1 MLNFTGERFVPTE
14 EGAIRYEHMHRYS
27 WSLDIAA
34 GKDVLDIACGEGYGS
49 ALMATR
55 AKSVVGVDISH
66 DAVAHAC
73 ERYQQHQNLR
83 FVAGSATAIPLPD
96 ASVDVVVSFET
107 IEHLLG
113 HEEMIEQIR
122 RVLRPDGVLVMSS
135 PNKKVYSDDRDYHNE
150 YHVKELYFDEFDA
163 LLRSRFAK
171 VSYYGQ
177 RLATSSVLL
186 PLEGSQATY
195 QALTMRGDAVKEATV
210 SADDM
215 MYFVAICSAAEV
227 ELPVGPA
234 SVFFEEGVDLYAE
247 REEIASWAGRLSAE
261 EAAVRKRLGELQ
273 AEFDERT
280 AWALS
285 LDRQVSLLRA
295 RYENAGMR
303 WLRKRFRRGAAAAGP
318 AVPCSV
324 MAPALPAPQST
335 GLPQQLADALDAA
348 AHFKRQLELTHLEHD
363 QLLGNIADGET
374 ELKARLQY
382 QLELAHLEHERLLGK
397 IAAAETELKAVHRSL
412 SWRMTLPLRFASRLV
427 RGDRPA
433 VLDGL
438 RSSLIRGGREV
449 YQRAPL
455 SKKWKDRC
463 VGIAYRVA
471 GPLFKGMVHYEVW
484 RRHRAGM
491 ALTPVG
497 LGPVAAGDVDEVLA
511 SLKLDEVAEPVV
523 SVIIPTYGNIGHTL
537 SCVRSICAHMPSVPI
552 EVIVAEDVSGDQEIL
567 RMQEIP
573 GLRFVMNEVNLGFI
587 RSCNHAASLA
597 RGKYL
602 YFLNNDTEVT
612 PGWLDTMLS
621 LFEREPDCGMVGSK
635 LVYPDGRMQE
645 AGGILWRDGSA
656 WNFGRLDEPTRS
668 VYNYVKDT
676 DYCSGASLLIPTA
689 LFREL
694 NGFDEWYVPAYCED
708 SDLAFRVRAAGKR
721 VLYQPK
727 SVIIHYEGISHG
739 TDTGGGVK
747 AYQVENQKKFRER
760 WREVLNREH
769 FDNGTN
775 VFRAHERSAG
785 RRTILVI
792 DHYAPQPDRDA
803 GSRSMWCFLRVLKGM
818 GLNVKFWP
826 QNLWYDPDY
835 VSILQ
840 QAGIEVFYGGE
851 FQNNFGGWIAE
862 HGSQLDY
869 VLLSRP
875 SVAKE
880 FLSAVR
886 AYSRAKVLFY
896 GHDLH
901 YARLLNEAELTGSE
915 TARREAAAM
924 RELELALWKGV
935 DVVYYPS
942 PTETQAVLEA
952 LPGAKARTVPPY
964 FFDAAPASLS
974 ARLPKGRSGILFVAG
989 FGHPPNV
996 DAAKWLVQDIMPLVR
1011 ASMPGV
1017 HLWLVGSN
1025 PTAEVQR
1032 LAADDIT
1039 VTGYVTDEQ
1048 LLEYY
1053 RIARVAIV
1061 PLRFGAG
1068 VKSKVVEAM
1077 NYGLPLVTTPVGAQG
1092 LDGLADAVPV
1102 SDDPH
1107 KLAMEVVAL
1116 LGNDDRWRDVAERA
1130 SAYISG
1136 RFSAQAMEDV
1146 FRLDIDTGPAVH
1158 NPAR

>member
-55 AKSVVGVDISH
+55 AKSVVGVDIS
-66 DAVAHAC
+66 DEAVAHAR

-113 HEEMIEQIR
+113 HEEMIKEVR

-163 LLRSRFAK
+163 LLRSCFAK

-186 PLEGSQATY
+186 PLDGSQAAY
-195 QALTMRGDAVKEATV
+195 QALTMRGDVVKATTV

-227 ELPVGPA
+227 ELPAGPA

-247 REEIASWAGRLSAE
+247 REEVARWAGRLSEE
-261 EAAVRKRLGELQ
+261 EASVRKRLGELQ

-285 LDRQVSLLRA
+285 LDQQVSSLRA
-295 RYENAGMR
+295 KYENTG
-303 WLRKRFRRGAAAAGP
+303 LRRLQKRFRRRAAAAGP
-318 AVPCSV
+318 SV
-324 MAPALPAPQST
+324 SDSAPAPAMPAPQSG
-335 GLPQQLADALDAA
+335 GLSWPVEALDAA
-348 AHFKRQLELTHLEHD
+348 AYFKHELELARLEHD
-363 QLLGNIADGET
+363 
-374 ELKARLQY
+374 
-382 QLELAHLEHERLLGK
+382 RLLGK
-397 IAAAETELKAVHRSL
+397 IAAGETELKAMRRSL
-412 SWRMTLPLRFASRLV
+412 SWRMTGPLRFASRLA
-427 RGDRPA
+427 RGDFPA
-433 VLDGL
+433 VLDNL
-438 RSSLIRGGREV
+438 RSSLIRIGREV

-455 SKKWKDRC
+455 SKKWKDRS
-463 VGIAYRVA
+463 VGVAYRVA

-511 SLKLDEVAEPVV
+511 SLKLEEVAEPVV
-523 SVIIPTYGNIGHTL
+523 SVIIPTYGNISHTL

-612 PGWLDTMLS
+612 PGWLDTMLA
-621 LFEREPDCGMVGSK
+621 LFDKEPDCGMVGSK
-635 LVYPDGRMQE
+635 LVYPDGRLQE

-721 VLYQPK
+721 VLYQPR
-727 SVIIHYEGISHG
+727 SVIVHYEGISHG
-739 TDTGGGVK
+739 TDTGGGIK
-747 AYQVENQKKFRER
+747 AYQVENQKKFHER

-775 VFRAHERSAG
+775 VFHAHERSAG
-785 RRTILVI
+785 KKTILVI
-792 DHYAPQPDRDA
+792 DHYVPQPDRDA
-803 GSRSMWCFLRVLKGM
+803 GSRSMWCFLRVLQGM

-835 VSILQ
+835 VSALQ

-851 FQNNFGGWIAE
+851 FQNDFGGWIAE
-862 HGSQLDY
+862 HGSLLDY

-886 AYSRAKVLFY
+886 ACSRAKVLFY

-915 TARREAAAM
+915 AARREAAAM
-924 RELELALWKGV
+924 RELELTLWKSV

-942 PTETQAVLEA
+942 PTETQTVLEA
-952 LPGAKARTVPPY
+952 LPGAKAHTVPPY
-964 FFDAAPASLS
+964 FFDAAPAGLS
-974 ARLPKGRSGILFVAG
+974 ERSPQGRSGILFVAG

-996 DAAKWLVQDIMPLVR
+996 DAAKWLVHDIMPLIR

-1092 LDGLADAVPV
+1092 LDGLTDAVPV
-1102 SDDPH
+1102 SDDPC
-1107 KLAMEVVAL
+1107 KVAMEVVAL
-1116 LGNDDRWRDVAERA
+1116 LGNDDRWRDVAEKG

-1146 FRLDIDTGPAVH
+1146 FRLDIDPGPAVH

>member
-27 WSLDIAA
+27 WSLEIAA

-55 AKSVVGVDISH
+55 AKSVIGVDISD
-66 DAVAHAC
+66 DAVAHARS
-73 ERYQQHQNLR
+73 RYQQHQNLR
-83 FVAGSATAIPLPD
+83 FEAGSATAIPLPD

-107 IEHLLG
+107 IEHLHG
-113 HEEMIEQIR
+113 HEEMIAQIR
-122 RVLRPDGVLVMSS
+122 RVLRPDGILVISS
-135 PNKKVYSDDRDYHNE
+135 PNKKVYSDDRGYHNE
-150 YHVKELYFDEFDA
+150 YHVKELYFEELDA
-163 LLRSRFAK
+163 LLRSHFPK

-177 RLATSSVLL
+177 RLATSSMLL
-186 PLEGSQATY
+186 PLDGQQDGY
-195 QALTMRGDAVKEATV
+195 QALTLRDDKVRQATV
-210 SADDM
+210 PADDM
-215 MYFVAICSAAEV
+215 MYFVAICSASDVA
-227 ELPVGPA
+227 LPVGPA
-234 SVFFEEGVDLYAE
+234 SIFFEEGVDLYAE
-247 REEIASWAGRLSAE
+247 REEVAAWAGRLSVE
-261 EAAVRKRLGELQ
+261 EAEVRQRLGDLQ
-273 AEFDERT
+273 SEFDERS

-285 LDRQVSLLRA
+285 LDKEVEALRA
-295 RYENAGMR
+295 TVENQR
-303 WLRKRFRRGAAAAGP
+303 ETIESLRISQRLRRIFRRTVRSTPAKA
-318 AVPCSV
+318 AVPGFT
-324 MAPALPAPQST
+324 PAASPPPGAVPPVPVAET
-335 GLPQQLADALDAA
+335 GTSAYLRHQLKQVEVERD
-348 AHFKRQLELTHLEHD
+348 H
-363 QLLGNIADGET
+363 LLGALMAREN
-374 ELKARLQY
+374 ELKAMLSSHSWKVTGPLRTAARLGRGEFNTVFDSVRPS
-382 QLELAHLEHERLLGK
+382 L
-397 IAAAETELKAVHRSL
+397 LKAGR
-412 SWRMTLPLRFASRLV
+412 TLYL
-427 RGDRPA
+427 
-433 VLDGL
+433 
-438 RSSLIRGGREV
+438 
-449 YQRAPL
+449 RAPV

-463 VGIAYRVA
+463 VNVAYRVA

-484 RRHRAGM
+484 RRHREGM

-497 LGPVAAGDVDEVLA
+497 LGPVAAEEVDEVLA

-552 EVIVAEDVSGDQEIL
+552 EVIVAEDVSGDEEIL
-567 RMQEIP
+567 RMQAIP
-573 GLRFVMNEVNLGFI
+573 GLRFVMNEKNLGFI

-597 RGKYL
+597 RGKYV

-612 PGWLDTMLS
+612 PGWLDTMLA
-621 LFEREPDCGMVGSK
+621 LFASEPGCGMVGSK

-645 AGGILWRDGSA
+645 AGGIMWRDGSA
-656 WNFGRLDEPTRS
+656 WNFGRLDDPTRS
-668 VYNYVKDT
+668 VYNYVKDA

-694 NGFDEWYVPAYCED
+694 NGFDEVYVPAYCED
-708 SDLAFRVRAAGKR
+708 SDLAFRVRAMGKR

-739 TDTGGGVK
+739 TDTGGGIK

-760 WREVLNREH
+760 WREVLDREH

-785 RRTILVI
+785 KKTILVI

-826 QNLWYDPDY
+826 QNLWYDPEY

-851 FQNNFGGWIAE
+851 FQNNFADWIAE

-880 FLSAVR
+880 FLPAIR
-886 AYSRAKVLFY
+886 ANSRAKILFY

-901 YARLLNEAELTGSE
+901 YARLLNEHEMTGSE
-915 TARREAAAM
+915 TLRKEAAIM
-924 RELELALWKGV
+924 REMELALWKEV
-935 DVVYYPS
+935 DAVYYPS
-942 PTETQAVLEA
+942 PTETQAVLE
-952 LPGAKARTVPPY
+952 LVPEAKGRTVPPY
-964 FFDAAPASLS
+964 FFDVSPADLVK
-974 ARLPKGRSGILFVAG
+974 PTPQGRSGILFVAG

-996 DAAKWLVQDIMPLVR
+996 DAAKWLVQDIMPLIR
-1011 ASMPGV
+1011 ARVPGT

-1025 PTAEVQR
+1025 PTPEVQR
-1032 LAADDIT
+1032 LATDDIT
-1039 VTGYVTDEQ
+1039 VTGYVTDPQ
-1048 LLEYY
+1048 LLEFY
-1053 RIARVAIV
+1053 RTARVAIV

-1077 NYGLPLVTTPVGAQG
+1077 NYGLPLVTTSVGAQG
-1092 LDGLADAVPV
+1092 LDGLEDTVPV

-1107 KLAMEVVAL
+1107 RLAQEVVTL
-1116 LGNDDRWRDVAERA
+1116 LENDDRWQEVAERA
-1130 SAYISG
+1130 KAYISG
-1136 RFSAQAMEDV
+1136 TFSPQAMENV
-1146 FRLDIDTGPAVH
+1146 FRLDIDPHPAI
-1158 NPAR
+1158 PTIAG

>member
-55 AKSVVGVDISH
+55 AKSVVGVDISD
-66 DAVAHAC
+66 DAVAHARG
-73 ERYQQHQNLR
+73 RYQQHQNLR

-96 ASVDVVVSFET
+96 ACVDVVVSFET

-163 LLRSRFAK
+163 LLRSRFPK

-186 PLEGSQATY
+186 PLEGQQAAY
-195 QALTMRGDAVKEATV
+195 QALTMRGDEVREATV

-215 MYFVAICSAAEV
+215 MYFVAVCSASDVA
-227 ELPVGPA
+227 LPVGLA

-247 REEIASWAGRLSAE
+247 REEIARWAERLSVE

-273 AEFDERT
+273 VEFDERT
-280 AWALS
+280 AWALLLDKQLSS
-285 LDRQVSLLRA
+285 LPNRAENMGRLR
-295 RYENAGMR
+295 R
-303 WLRKRFRRGAAAAGP
+303 LRKIFRRNVISTPAKAAVPGFTPAAGP
-318 AVPCSV
+318 LSGAVPPPTVSE
-324 MAPALPAPQST
+324 SGT
-335 GLPQQLADALDAA
+335 AA
-348 AHFKRQLELTHLEHD
+348 YFK
-363 QLLGNIADGET
+363 
-374 ELKARLQY
+374 Y
-382 QLELAHLEHERLLGK
+382 QLEQAHLERDHLLGK
-397 IAAAETELKAVHRSL
+397 IAAHEGELKAMRRSL
-412 SWRMTLPLRFASRLV
+412 SWKATAPLRLVSRLA
-427 RGDRPA
+427 RGEVQT

-438 RSSLIRGGREV
+438 RPWLISTGREF

-455 SKKWKDRC
+455 SRKWKDRC
-463 VGIAYRVA
+463 VGLAYRVA
-471 GPLFKGMVHYEVW
+471 GPMFKGMVHYEVW

-491 ALTPVG
+491 ALRPVG
-497 LGPVAAGDVDEVLA
+497 LGPVAADKVDEVLA
-511 SLKLDEVAEPVV
+511 GLKLPEVAEPVV
-523 SVIIPTYGNIGHTL
+523 SVIIPTDGNIGHTL

-552 EVIVAEDVSGDQEIL
+552 EVIVAEDVSGDKEIL

-597 RGKYL
+597 RGQYV

-621 LFEREPDCGMVGSK
+621 LFDSEPDCGMVGSK

-645 AGGILWRDGSA
+645 AGGIMWRDGSA

-676 DYCSGASLLIPTA
+676 DYCSGASLLIPAA

-694 NGFDEWYVPAYCED
+694 HGFDEIYVPAYCED
-708 SDLAFRVRAAGKR
+708 SDLAFRVRAMGKR

-739 TDTGGGVK
+739 TDTGGGIK

-760 WREVLNREH
+760 WRHVLDREH

-785 RRTILVI
+785 KKTILVI

-818 GLNVKFWP
+818 GMNVKFWP

-835 VSILQ
+835 VSTLQ
-840 QAGIEVFYGGE
+840 QEGIEVFYGGE
-851 FQNNFGGWIAE
+851 FQNSFAGWIAQ

-886 AYSRAKVLFY
+886 AYSSAKVLFY

-901 YARLLNEAELTGSE
+901 YARLLNEVELTGSE
-915 TARREAAAM
+915 SSRKEAATM
-924 RELELALWKGV
+924 RALELALWKDV
-935 DVVYYPS
+935 DAVYYPS
-942 PTETQAVLEA
+942 PTETQAVQEA
-952 LPGAKARTVPPY
+952 LPGVNARTVPPY
-964 FFDAAPASLS
+964 FFDAGPASLAAPS
-974 ARLPKGRSGILFVAG
+974 PQGRSGILFVAG

-996 DAAKWLVQDIMPLVR
+996 DAAKWLTQDIMPLIR
-1011 ASMPGV
+1011 ASVPGV

-1025 PTAEVQR
+1025 PTSEVQR

-1048 LLEYY
+1048 LLEFY
-1053 RIARVAIV
+1053 RTARVAIV

-1077 NYGLPLVTTPVGAQG
+1077 HYGLPLVTTPVGAQG
-1092 LDGLADAVPV
+1092 LQGLDDTVPV

-1107 KLAMEVVAL
+1107 RLAMDVVAL
-1116 LGNDDRWRDVAERA
+1116 LESDDRWREVAEKA
-1130 SAYISG
+1130 KSYISG
-1136 RFSAQAMEDV
+1136 RFSAQAMESV
-1146 FRLDIDTGPAVH
+1146 FRLDIDPRPTVH
-1158 NPAR
+1158 NIAG